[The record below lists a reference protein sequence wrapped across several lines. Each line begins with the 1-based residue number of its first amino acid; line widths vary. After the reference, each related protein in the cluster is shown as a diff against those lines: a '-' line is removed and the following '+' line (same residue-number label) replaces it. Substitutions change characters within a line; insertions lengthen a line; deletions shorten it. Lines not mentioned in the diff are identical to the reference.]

1 MGDLNVDVKE
11 VISHLFC
18 NQYKLE
24 SLNKDPTVTR
34 ILTTLLV

>member
-24 SLNKDPTVTR
+24 SLNNDPTVTR